1 MPATTTGYSEGD
13 IVNANG
19 VLHVL
24 EPQSD
29 SPDTL
34 VWKRWLPE
42 RLPDADAEGD
52 LSFAPD
58 DTDTKI
64 VGTLKAKTVDPSK
77 LDAGTEGKQK
87 AIRDAIDAESKL
99 VAGPGVRIGASNAAG
114 KRTVAVAGEREVAD
128 DAFRKPPLEQDKP
141 WRVPAIERD
150 DPVVVK
156 MTCDNDEN
164 DPSYIG
170 STPINDTVEIVI
182 KYTRRSAKTAED
194 RGIFGVATTLIK
206 QDSTLSTPV
215 MKDLFPNGTVT
226 HLTLRIGESAEKAKS
241 GWLIR
246 LPVDAKDIANKS
258 TMRTTIPLRR
268 RAERLIDTNTTNNV
282 VYAAVNFVVAG
293 GKWQR
298 DEASDLTAATIRASS
313 LGPDADIGDIA
324 SDGVSIY
331 VLDRRT
337 FDVVAFTNGA
347 EDEQKNLKGEDVKND
362 FKEHRGTYAIG
373 LTAYEDS
380 IYVMSDYGQV
390 ATYRAGKLV
399 GTTFS
404 TVPDTS
410 ALCYDDQDKGHLLI
424 GTYED
429 ETYSIVRSYA
439 ANGVG
444 DRATGPARRKDGRR
458 SPNNMGMN
466 AVSTDFQLVAL
477 AYGDGVVYAGDGQT
491 GRVYAFVA
499 GHYDAKKSP
508 PDTVLKGYDIRG
520 LTVHN
525 GRLYVAAGTGTGA
538 GAASAFVIPQDRYR
552 FPEGYRFTTLDQAAL
567 RKAARQLTLVH
578 NGAVT
583 VGDITSTSTARSKF
597 TPFGPAFDLDLV
609 EDGALWSVLELE
621 IEQKAGS
628 TVGFD
633 HRGSS
638 TRRERDITT
647 VCAIKDAAD
656 TSGAVRGV
664 AVATTPIYNGAELGT
679 LRLYLTRN
687 SDNELGCQFDYV
699 PASSSGTGLQLI
711 IEARLTLI
719 YLPFVQ

>member
-1 MPATTTGYSEGD
+1 MPTTTEGYNEGD

-24 EPQSD
+24 EPLSD
-29 SPDTL
+29 SADTL
-34 VWKRWLPE
+34 VWKRWLPG

-58 DTDTKI
+58 DTNTKI

-77 LDAGTEGKQK
+77 LDADTEEKQK

-99 VAGPGVRIGASNAAG
+99 VAGPGVRIGASNTAG
-114 KRTVAVAGEREVAD
+114 KRTLAVAGEREVAD

-150 DPVVVK
+150 DPVIVEL
-156 MTCDNDEN
+156 TCDNDEN

-206 QDSTLSTPV
+206 KDSTLSTPV

-241 GWLIR
+241 GRLIR

-337 FDVVAFTNGA
+337 FDVVAFTDGA
-347 EDEQKNLKGEDVKND
+347 EDEQKNLKGEDVKKD
-362 FKEHRGTYAIG
+362 FDGHGTYAIG
-373 LTAYEDS
+373 LAADEDS

-390 ATYRAGKLV
+390 ATYRAKDLV

-410 ALCYDDQDKGHLLI
+410 ALCYDDQDKGYLLI

-439 ANGVG
+439 ANVVG
-444 DRATGPARRKDGRR
+444 DGRSRRIVGRS

-466 AVSTDFQLVAL
+466 DANPTFQLVAL

-499 GHYDAKKSP
+499 GHYDAKKGP
-508 PDTVLKGYDIRG
+508 PKNVLKGYDIRG

-525 GRLYVAAGTGTGA
+525 GRLYVAAGTGEGA
-538 GAASAFVIPQDRYR
+538 GAASAFVIPRDTYG

-567 RKAARQLTLVH
+567 HKAARGLTPIQDGLVTI
-578 NGAVT
+578 GA
-583 VGDITSTSTARSKF
+583 ITSTSAKQKLIQSA
-597 TPFGPAFDLDLV
+597 PAFDLAD
-609 EDGALWSVLELE
+609 DGALLSELELK
-621 IEQKAGS
+621 IKQDPS
-628 TVGFD
+628 TVGFNP
-633 HRGSS
+633 GAAPKY
-638 TRRERDITT
+638 REGATTT
-647 VCAIKDAAD
+647 VGALRRQDAY
-656 TSGAVRGV
+656 TSGAAEGAAMA
-664 AVATTPIYNGAELGT
+664 AVPIYNGSAELGT

-687 SDNELGCQFDYV
+687 SNKELGYLFDYV
-699 PASSSGTGLQLI
+699 PSSSSGTGLQLI
-711 IEARLTLI
+711 IEARLTVG